1 MSEAIRLVIT
11 KIRNHRAISV
21 DGVPPGGVGKG
32 NNFSRKEEKKITVL
46 LSVQ

>member
-1 MSEAIRLVIT
+1 MSEAIRLVMI

-46 LSVQ
+46 HSLQ